1 MHIIQ
6 FKTVAWSIFFLA
18 INLTL
23 CYTFSVTSN
32 LQETFSF
39 KEKSIILHIIS
50 QNVKKGELIT

>member
-6 FKTVAWSIFFLA
+6 CKAEAWSIFFIA

-23 CYTFSVTSN
+23 CYTVSVTSN
-32 LQETFSF
+32 VQKTFSF

>member
-6 FKTVAWSIFFLA
+6 FIAKDWSIFFLA

-23 CYTFSVTSN
+23 CYTVSVTSN